1 MGEGYSNFKSIMSKA
16 STKAEIDRKKA
27 LVAAKR
33 AEAATWRSRKS
44 TSKDKSYKQ
53 HCDENIRRIQ
63 TDIAARMRE
72 IASLRERM
80 KNEK

>member
-1 MGEGYSNFKSIMSKA
+1 MSKA

-27 LVAAKR
+27 YVTAKR
-33 AEAATWRSRKS
+33 AEAALWRSRK
-44 TSKDKSYKQ
+44 TGSKDKSYKA

-63 TDIAARMRE
+63 ADIANRTKE

-80 KNEK
+80 KYAK